1 MNTFHKLFD
10 CAMYVDFDPR
20 CVVEPDGSAVVR
32 HAAPVDDA
40 AREAIALQRAS
51 RLRYDPEAVAAR
63 ERMIR
68 DREARERRGT
78 LRLAVL
84 DVATRRR

>member
-1 MNTFHKLFD
+1 MTDEERDALGPVR
-10 CAMYVDFDPR
+10 YER
-20 CVVEPDGSAVVR
+20 SCVVPDDPGEVVR

-68 DREARERRGT
+68 DRDARERRGT

>member
-1 MNTFHKLFD
+1 MTDEERIALGP
-10 CAMYVDFDPR
+10 VREWDPG
-20 CVVEPDGSAVVR
+20 CVVPEDFGEIVR

-68 DREARERRGT
+68 DRDARERRGT